1 LTRRLLTTQ
10 VCCGTV
16 SEVTAALYED
26 AGLLLDENGITI
38 RRYYFPMGAYTDIQG
53 VKSEPMT
60 RLSGKGRFWGASDPR
75 YWFPL
80 DLRRGGKPSL
90 PILDVGARVKSC
102 ITPEDPD
109 RVLELLRA
117 RVPVS

>member
-1 LTRRLLTTQ
+1 M
-10 VCCGTV
+10 
-16 SEVTAALYED
+16 TAALYED

-38 RRYYFPMGAYTDIQG
+38 RRYYFPMGGPKRIAYTDIQG
-53 VKSEPMT
+53 VKSERMT
-60 RLSGKGRFWGASDPR
+60 GLSGKGRFWGASDP
-75 YWFPL
+75 
-80 DLRRGGKPSL
+80 GT
-90 PILDVGARVKSC
+90 RVKPC